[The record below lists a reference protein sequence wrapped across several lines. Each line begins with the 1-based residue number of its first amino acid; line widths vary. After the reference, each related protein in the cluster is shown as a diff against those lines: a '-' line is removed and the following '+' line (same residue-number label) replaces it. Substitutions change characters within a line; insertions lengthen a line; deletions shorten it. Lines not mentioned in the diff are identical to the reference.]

1 MAGGEV
7 DIEKAGEG
15 ADKARS
21 EQPGPGRRAPV
32 DRGRTAS
39 RLPADQPQ
47 PRKVD
52 EKGRR
57 QRPQNGEQ
65 ATQNLLYFS
74 MPRVLASSLRA
85 ELRRAW
91 RGCRRGRPCCN
102 SRSTD
107 ARRGGKE
114 DDRL

>member
-57 QRPQNGEQ
+57 KRQKKGEQ
-65 ATQNLLYFS
+65 DPQQQLYIY
-74 MPRVLASSLRA
+74 MPRGQEGTLWGATRRDGMAERGWRA
-85 ELRRAW
+85 
-91 RGCRRGRPCCN
+91 
-102 SRSTD
+102 
-107 ARRGGKE
+107 
-114 DDRL
+114 

>member
-57 QRPQNGEQ
+57 QRQQNGEQ
-65 ATQNLLYFS
+65 DTQHLLYFS
-74 MPRVLASSLRA
+74 MPRVPAGPLRA
-85 ELRRAW
+85 ALRRDW
-91 RGCRRGRPCCN
+91 KIGR
-102 SRSTD
+102 
-107 ARRGGKE
+107 AHV
-114 DDRL
+114 